1 MFKKA
6 QIFLLRKVYKEGGL
20 QSTATKIKL
29 SNDKNK
35 LILSHEVL
43 FTLPLI
49 RTSFKV

>member
-35 LILSHEVL
+35 LILSH
-43 FTLPLI
+43 
-49 RTSFKV
+49 